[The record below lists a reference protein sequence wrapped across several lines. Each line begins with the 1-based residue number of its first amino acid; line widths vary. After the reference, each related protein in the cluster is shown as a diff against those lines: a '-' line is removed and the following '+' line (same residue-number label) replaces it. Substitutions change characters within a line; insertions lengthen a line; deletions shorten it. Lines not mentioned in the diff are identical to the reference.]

1 MNNYSAAGV
10 YTSKKNQ
17 NVRLSIPISG
27 YADLTVG
34 SNSAP
39 FQPGDI
45 RGRANSMHL
54 GSSTFNST
62 TSKISILQYSAISYF
77 GGDRVKDRV
86 EHRKLLGGV
95 YAVLQNKV

>member
-77 GGDRVKDRV
+77 GGSGQDRV